1 MMPSSPPDA
10 PLALTVTDLDNLD
23 KARRWAKFMAIAGF
37 IGSGLLGI
45 LMALLLLAMMT
56 LPGARAPGAAA
67 GLAYFLVGLGIWLV
81 YSGLLLRYA
90 SGVAAHVRGE
100 GAALARGFSGLKVLW
115 IVTVVIYGLSIL
127 FSIGMSAARLLGIAL
142 TAGAAP

>member
-1 MMPSSPPDA
+1 MLPTTPPDA
-10 PLALTVTDLDNLD
+10 PVALTVTDLDNLD
-23 KARRWAKFMAIAGF
+23 KARRWARFMAIVGF

-45 LMALLLLAMMT
+45 LMAVMVLAMMA

-67 GLAYFLVGLGIWLV
+67 GLVYFVVGLGIWLL

-100 GAALARGFSGLKVLW
+100 GSALARGFSGLKLLW

-127 FSIGMSAARLLGIAL
+127 FSIGMSAARLLGIDV
-142 TAGAAP
+142 TAGVAP